1 MNYLKLALRNLSR
14 NRKRTLVTVLTITL
28 GFTALGTIWGML
40 TNIFSRLKEQAI
52 VNERLGHFTIV
63 KEGYME
69 EGKLYPEKFLWDNQE
84 LKDILKIIK
93 SNSEIDL
100 ATPKI
105 ILNGMVS
112 NGQTSTIFITEGLIP
127 SDDNA
132 LFKTNID
139 GRVDHINLA
148 KLSDENEQ
156 IVSVSEE
163 LASDLKVK
171 KGDILTLLTSTKD
184 GVANA
189 TDVEVGGIFNSGN
202 PATNDKFILSNLS
215 MIQNLYDTNGALKII
230 VTVKDINQLDQVQNK
245 VIKELKNKGFN
256 VESQSWN
263 ISSQSYEK
271 VKAMFGVIFRVLT
284 IIISFI
290 VLLTI
295 LNTMHMNVNERT
307 QEIGTMRAIGLTSGK
322 IVKIFC
328 IEGILMALL
337 GVLTGSLLLFVVK
350 TILAIAN
357 ISFVPPVASINVPV
371 AIMPT
376 TPQLVITMVVFTVI
390 STLSSF
396 IASRRIAKQNI
407 MNSLKYAN

>member
-14 NRKRTLVTVLTITL
+14 NRKRTIVTVLTITL

-84 LKDILKIIK
+84 LEDILKIIK

-112 NGQTSTIFITEGLIP
+112 NGQTSTIFIAEGLIP

-148 KLSDENEQ
+148 KLSDENAQ

-163 LASDLKVK
+163 LASNLKVK

-230 VTVKDINQLDQVQNK
+230 VTVKDINQLDQVQTQ

-263 ISSQSYEK
+263 ISSLSYEK

-284 IIISFI
+284 IIISVI

-350 TILAIAN
+350 TILTIAN
-357 ISFVPPVASINVPV
+357 ISFVPPVASIEVPV

-376 TPQLVITMVVFTVI
+376 IPQLVITMVVFTVI
-390 STLSSF
+390 STISSF
-396 IASRRIAKQNI
+396 MASRRIAKQNI
-407 MNSLKYAN
+407 MNSLKYSN

>member
-14 NRKRTLVTVLTITL
+14 NRKRTIVTVLTITL

-84 LKDILKIIK
+84 LEDILKIIK

-148 KLSDENEQ
+148 KLSDENAQ

-163 LASDLKVK
+163 LASNLKVK

-230 VTVKDINQLDQVQNK
+230 VTVKDINQLDQVQTQ

-263 ISSQSYEK
+263 ISSLSYEK

-284 IIISFI
+284 IIISVI

-350 TILAIAN
+350 TILTIAN
-357 ISFVPPVASINVPV
+357 ISFVPPVASIEVPV

-376 TPQLVITMVVFTVI
+376 IPQLVITMVVFTVI
-390 STLSSF
+390 STISSF
-396 IASRRIAKQNI
+396 MASRRIAKQNI
-407 MNSLKYAN
+407 MNSLKYSN